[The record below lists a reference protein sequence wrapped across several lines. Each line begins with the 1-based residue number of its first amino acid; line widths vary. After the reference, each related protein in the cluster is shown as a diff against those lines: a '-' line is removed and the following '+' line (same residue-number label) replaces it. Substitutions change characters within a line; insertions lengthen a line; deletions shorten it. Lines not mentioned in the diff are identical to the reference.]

1 MKHRLLDV
9 HDASSQEEKKKGMKR
24 IGDILADL
32 IMTELETTE
41 TQSSLEFNFVLGKL
55 KLSITRQRKTDSSDL
70 ILREKV
76 EFANQK
82 NFIKIIA

>member
-1 MKHRLLDV
+1 MPHSATKL
-9 HDASSQEEKKKGMKR
+9 QIK
-24 IGDILADL
+24 IDIYKYINQKNNGPPAVKLP
-32 IMTELETTE
+32 
-41 TQSSLEFNFVLGKL
+41 GKL